1 MARFFRR
8 DVAYETK
15 GIDMKKELKI
25 AVIGAGAIGGITAAF
40 LKQAGHDVEI
50 VCKYEERA
58 AKVRDK
64 GIHITGVR
72 GEYHIKMDAVAEI
85 EQLHGKKDIIF
96 VVTKAYDMPDAAGRA
111 LRFLKSNTVVVAV
124 QNGLCMD
131 EMSSIAGAERTVGC
145 VVGWAAT
152 MLEGGVL
159 HMKSEG
165 EFVIGGAHKDCD
177 VSEIQTVLNEVM
189 PTRISQDIL
198 SDLYSK
204 MIINS
209 CITAMG
215 VLSGLYLGQM
225 LKKRSY
231 RNIFIAIIKEAIDV
245 ANAMGLKVLP
255 YGGKLDYYSLV
266 AGDGMMDRL
275 KRHFIIRLLGI
286 KYRNIK
292 SSSLE
297 ALKRGKPTEIDY
309 YNGYIA
315 RKGEELGV
323 PTPVN
328 TRVVQMIKEIEAG
341 TRRTDPVNFLDDGLK
356 AG

>member
-1 MARFFRR
+1 MAC
-8 DVAYETK
+8 ETK
-15 GIDMKKELKI
+15 GTDMNKELKI

-40 LKQAGHDVEI
+40 LKKAGYDVEI
-50 VCKYEERA
+50 VCKYEDRA
-58 AKVRDK
+58 AKIKDE

-72 GEYHIKMDAVAEI
+72 GEHYIKMDAVAEV
-85 EQLHGKKDIIF
+85 EQMNGKKDIIF

-111 LRFLKSNTVVVAV
+111 LPFLKSNTVVVAV
-124 QNGLCMD
+124 QNGLCID
-131 EMSSIAGAERTVGC
+131 EMASIAGPERTIGC

-152 MLEGGVL
+152 MLEGAVL

-165 EFVIGGAHKDCD
+165 EFVIGGAQKGND
-177 VSEIQTVLNEVM
+177 VSLIQEVLSEVM
-189 PTRISQDIL
+189 PTRVSKDIL

-245 ANAMGLKVLP
+245 ANSMGLKVLP
-255 YGGKLDYYSLV
+255 YGGMLDYYSLV
-266 AGDGMMDRL
+266 SGDGMMARL

-297 ALKRGKPTEIDY
+297 ALKRGKPTEVDY

-341 TRRTDPVNFLDDGLK
+341 TRRTDPVNFRDDGLK